1 MQVTPITSSD
11 HFPGTHWDWRG
22 HQIYYVSAG
31 AASSPYPPLLFIHGF
46 GASTDHWR
54 KNMAELQTE
63 FSVWAIDLLGFG
75 RSAKPNLAY
84 SGDLW
89 REQLQDFITEVVKQP
104 VILVG
109 NSLGG
114 YASLCVAAQGAEFAS
129 GVVLLNSAGP
139 FTEPETE
146 KPRSNRVQR
155 LFRERVRSLF
165 LHPWVSYFLFQSM
178 RRPRKIRQ
186 TLEKVYLDKSA
197 VTDRL
202 VEEIYRPSCDQGAL
216 QVFMSVFKSP
226 QGEKTD
232 VLLQRLSCPL
242 LTIWGEGD
250 PWMNCRDR
258 AAKFR
263 QYYPT
268 LTEHF
273 LQAGHCPHDEVPT
286 QVNQLLR
293 QWVQPIAFTK
303 GVYKQT

>member
-1 MQVTPITSSD
+1 
-11 HFPGTHWDWRG
+11 
-22 HQIYYVSAG
+22 
-31 AASSPYPPLLFIHGF
+31 
-46 GASTDHWR
+46 
-54 KNMAELQTE
+54 
-63 FSVWAIDLLGFG
+63 
-75 RSAKPNLAY
+75 AKPNLSY

-89 REQLQDFITEVVKQP
+89 REQLEDFITEVVQQP

-114 YASLCVAAQGAEFAS
+114 YASLCVAAQGEAFAA
-129 GVVLLNSAGP
+129 GLVLLNSAGP

-146 KPRSNRVQR
+146 KVQSHPIKQMIR
-155 LFRERVRSLF
+155 QGMRSL
-165 LHPWVSYFLFQSM
+165 LLQPWVSYFLFQSM

-202 VEEIYRPSCDQGAL
+202 VAEIHRPSCDQGAL

-226 QGEKTD
+226 QGEKND
-232 VLLQRLSCPL
+232 VLLQQLTCPL

-268 LTEHF
+268 LSEHF

-293 QWVQPIAFTK
+293 QWVQSIEFTK
-303 GVYKQT
+303 G